1 MEPAASA
8 AAARGPLRPRAGS
21 SRAHRPFALV
31 LSGGGARGL
40 AHVGVLRALEHLGL
54 RPSGIVGVS
63 MGAIVGAVYA
73 LNEDWYDALVGVDV
87 ERLPGVANGSSS
99 GPMGRLRS
107 AVASGR
113 AIGQMVL
120 SWGTWAASEPTIRAL
135 LAEVTLGKA
144 IDEGRIP
151 FAAVATDLR
160 TERRFVIERGSAAD
174 AIYASAALAG
184 ILPPHRQGDALL
196 VDGVY
201 ADGAPVDVAR
211 GMGVEAV
218 VAVDVNQRRP
228 PSTPRNGLQAL
239 LRAVDI
245 VHRQASRARFE
256 EADLVLAPAFA
267 RPIEALDFGHH
278 RDCVAAGARS
288 VLARRADLSLL
299 LAVRPRPARAVSI
312 RSRLRAR
319 VATPRQ
325 RRPVPRG

>member
-218 VAVDVNQRRP
+218 VAVDVNQRRRAIIQGGMGVAVSNWRLANTVASYGQLGVVSGTGIDTVMVRRLQDGDPGQATRAAPSSTSPSPRWPRRSCAATSSPTAAPTGRPTRACRWP
-228 PSTPRNGLQAL
+228 PTST
-239 LRAVDI
+239 
-245 VHRQASRARFE
+245 
-256 EADLVLAPAFA
+256 
-267 RPIEALDFGHH
+267 
-278 RDCVAAGARS
+278 
-288 VLARRADLSLL
+288 ARRSSG
-299 LAVRPRPARAVSI
+299 R
-312 RSRLRAR
+312 
-319 VATPRQ
+319 
-325 RRPVPRG
+325 